1 MTDSRDASPIGAATP
16 LASLI
21 EVQAGGVVSRTLLKN
36 ASGSLTLFA
45 FGAGEGLSE
54 HSTPHEAAVQVLE
67 GTAEVRVGPDEH
79 TVRAG
84 EILHLPAEVPH
95 ALHAP
100 EDFVMLL
107 SMLRKPRGP

>member
-1 MTDSRDASPIGAATP
+1 MTPSRDDDPLRNPVP
-16 LASLI
+16 LASLV
-21 EVQAGGVVSRTLLKN
+21 ETQEGGVVSRTLLKN

-54 HSTPHEAAVQVLE
+54 HSTPHEA
-67 GTAEVRVGPDEH
+67 TAQILAGVATIRIADDEH

-84 EILHLPAEVPH
+84 EILHLPAGVPH

-107 SMLRKPRGP
+107 TMLRTPRG

>member
-1 MTDSRDASPIGAATP
+1 MSDPREASPIGAAIP
-16 LASLI
+16 LAELI
-21 EVQAGGVVSRTLLKN
+21 DVQAGGVVSRTLLKN
-36 ASGSLTLFA
+36 ASGSVTLFA

-67 GTAEVRVGPDEH
+67 GKAEVRIGSDEH
-79 TVRAG
+79 TVGAG
-84 EILHLPAEVPH
+84 EILHLPAGVPH

-107 SMLRKPRGP
+107 TMLRKPRD

>member
-1 MTDSRDASPIGAATP
+1 MSHTPEASPIGAATA
-16 LASLI
+16 LSDLI
-21 EVQAGGVVSRTLLKN
+21 DVQPGGVVSRTLLKN
-36 ASGSLTLFA
+36 PSGSLTLFA

-67 GTAEVRVGPDEH
+67 GRAEVRIGHEEH
-79 TVRAG
+79 TVEAG
-84 EILHLPAEVPH
+84 EILHLPAGVPH

-107 SMLRKPRGP
+107 SMLRKPRE

>member
-1 MTDSRDASPIGAATP
+1 MSDSTPGP
-16 LASLI
+16 LAASVDPSTLI
-21 EVQAGGVVSRTLLKN
+21 EVQPGGVVSRTLLKN

-54 HSTPHEAAVQVLE
+54 HSTPHDAVVQAISGRVAVRIGE
-67 GTAEVRVGPDEH
+67 EEHEVA
-79 TVRAG
+79 AG
-84 EILHLPAEVPH
+84 EALHLPAGVPH

-107 SMLRKPRGP
+107 TMLRAPRG